1 MTKLTKLFF
10 PGSVG
15 KLELK
20 NRLVMAPMGTM
31 SHDKEGFILP
41 RTVDFYTERARGG
54 VALIICQS
62 SSILFESRAP
72 GRPGAWDE
80 KFIPGLRKIS
90 EAIHKYGAKAAFQVL
105 HHGKL
110 LTAHR
115 KGMEHP
121 DEIDPVAPSAIPWGL
136 KKEVPREA
144 SKEDIK
150 HLVDGF
156 AEAAR
161 RIHDA
166 GFDAVEVNGAHGYG
180 IGQFLSPRT
189 NHRTDEYGGNAENR
203 ARFACEIITAI
214 KRRVGND
221 FPIIF
226 RMSASEF
233 IKGGI
238 TLEDSLIQAPLFEK
252 VGSDALEVSGGVVET
267 AHITNPCYLHYDAP
281 FADLAAAIKGVVSIP
296 VMVVGKIGNPML
308 AEQILKEGKA
318 DFVVMGRPLLADPEL
333 PKKAMAGEF
342 EQIRRCLFCNN
353 CWSVM
358 ERQDFKGRGIRCT
371 VNPAILREKEFEI
384 KPTNLP
390 KKVLIAG
397 GGLAGMEAAHIL
409 AQRGHKT
416 ILWEKNERLGGQWNI
431 ACKIKGKED
440 YARLTEQMAQSL
452 EEAGV
457 EVLLGRE
464 VTVEF
469 IREVQPQVI
478 VAATGAVPRI
488 PNVPGGQGKNVVQA
502 VDMISGNARVGE
514 KVVVIGG
521 RALGMETALML
532 AEERRH
538 VSLCTRR
545 ELGRGVERYTAVT
558 LRDRLVEKGVYLYP
572 LSPLEEIH
580 EDGVYVMNGRDL
592 LFLPADTVV
601 LAVGFSPKREL
612 FEKLRVIFPELEIHA
627 IGDCVEPRDAMEA
640 IREGAEVGRTI

>member
-1 MTKLTKLFF
+1 MTKLTQLLS
-10 PGSVG
+10 PGSIG

-20 NRLVMAPMGTM
+20 SRLVMAPMGTM

-41 RTVDFYTERARGG
+41 RTIDFYAERARGG

-62 SSILFESRAP
+62 CSILFESRAP
-72 GRPGAWDE
+72 GRPGVWDD

-90 EAIHKYGAKAAFQVL
+90 DVIHKYGAKAAFQVL

-121 DEIDPVAPSAIPWGL
+121 EEIDPVAPSSIPWGQ

-144 SKEDIK
+144 SKGDIK
-150 HLVDGF
+150 YLIAGF

-161 RIHDA
+161 RIRDA
-166 GFDAVEVNGAHGYG
+166 NFDAVEVNGAHGYG

-189 NHRTDEYGGNAENR
+189 NHRTDEYGGNAEDR

-214 KRRVGND
+214 KKRVDND
-221 FPIIF
+221 FPVIF

-238 TLEDSLIQAPLFEK
+238 TIEDSLIQAQLFEK
-252 VGSDALEVSGGVVET
+252 AGADALEISGGVVEM
-267 AHITNPCYLHYDAP
+267 AHITNPCYLDSDAP
-281 FADLAAAIKGVVSIP
+281 FANLAAAIREVVSIP
-296 VMVVGKIGNPML
+296 VMVVGKIGSPLL
-308 AEQILKEGKA
+308 AEHILKEGKA
-318 DFVVMGRPLLADPEL
+318 DFVVMGRALLADPEL
-333 PKKAMAGEF
+333 PQKAMAGEF

-353 CWSVM
+353 CWRVM
-358 ERQDFKGRGIRCT
+358 ERQDYKGRGIRCT
-371 VNPAILREKEFEI
+371 INPAILREKEFEI
-384 KPTNLP
+384 KPTSLP

-397 GGLAGMEAAHIL
+397 GGLAGMETARVL
-409 AQRGHKT
+409 AQRGHKA
-416 ILWEKNERLGGQWNI
+416 ILCEKSQQLGGQWNI
-431 ACKIKGKED
+431 ACKIKGKEE
-440 YARLTEQMAQSL
+440 YARLTEQMASSL
-452 EEAGV
+452 DEAGV
-457 EVLLGRE
+457 EVILGRE

-478 VAATGAVPRI
+478 VAATGAVPRVPQI
-488 PNVPGGQGKNVVQA
+488 SGVHRENVTQA
-502 VDMISGNARVGE
+502 VDVVRGNVRVGE
-514 KVVVIGG
+514 KVVLIGG

-532 AEERRH
+532 AEKGRH

-572 LSPLEEIH
+572 FSPLEEIH

-601 LAVGFSPKREL
+601 LAVGFTSEKTL
-612 FEKLRVIFPELEIHA
+612 FEEVKKAFPELPVYCV
-627 IGDCVEPRDAMEA
+627 GDCLDPRDAMEA
-640 IREGAEVGRTI
+640 LREGAEVGRAV